1 MTTNNCLN
9 CGKLL
14 EDKYCSGCG
23 QKADTHRITFKNF
36 IFHDVLHGTFHI
48 DKGILFTAKEALV
61 RPGQAALDY
70 IAGKRKRYYNV
81 FYLIL
86 ITIAVLFFL
95 RNIDHY
101 FTDVPEVTAESKQY
115 LNEASRKLDQIIS
128 SKSKIIL
135 FLFVPFSA
143 INSFLLF
150 RKKRLNLSEH
160 CILSGMIL
168 LGVLLITVLAHLYF
182 PINYM
187 LNFSSDAASYVVI
200 AITLVYISFGDY
212 HAFRNLYSK
221 FALLLRVLLFF
232 VLLFSEIFLLFLISY
247 GYVTHWKFGEI
258 HVTPFG

>member
-1 MTTNNCLN
+1 MNNCLN

-101 FTDVPEVTAESKQY
+101 FTDVPEGSAESKQY

-168 LGVLLITVLAHLYF
+168 LGVLLISVLAHLYF

-187 LNFSSDAASYVVI
+187 LNLSSDAASYVVI
-200 AITLVYISFGDY
+200 AITLVYISFGY
-212 HAFRNLYSK
+212 YNAFCNLYSK
-221 FALLLRVLLFF
+221 FALLLRVLLLF
-232 VLLFSEIFLLFLISY
+232 VLLFAEIFLLFMLSY

>member
-1 MTTNNCLN
+1 MNNCLN

-86 ITIAVLFFL
+86 ITIAVLLFL

-101 FTDVPEVTAESKQY
+101 FTDVPEGSAESKQY

-168 LGVLLITVLAHLYF
+168 LGVLLISVLAHLYF

-187 LNFSSDAASYVVI
+187 LNLSSDAASYVVI
-200 AITLVYISFGDY
+200 AITLVYISFGY
-212 HAFRNLYSK
+212 YNAFRNLYSK
-221 FALLLRVLLFF
+221 FALLLRVLLLF
-232 VLLFSEIFLLFLISY
+232 VLLFAEIFLLFMLSY